1 MLRKYIAMLF
11 CRTFFLFRKRAFF
24 YTTFLT
30 VYTHVHFLILTVQRS
45 FAVFTFT
52 SQEFNLHILF
62 SFFPWGNVGNVAYY
76 YYLGGLAVRNSCAP
90 ASKR

>member
-1 MLRKYIAMLF
+1 MLRKYIA
-11 CRTFFLFRKRAFF
+11 FLLHVFSFPKTSVF

-62 SFFPWGNVGNVAYY
+62 SFFPGVMSAMLLIIIIWGVGSTEF
-76 YYLGGLAVRNSCAP
+76 VRSSGQTMN
-90 ASKR
+90 

>member
-11 CRTFFLFRKRAFF
+11 CRTFFLFRKRAFLYYLSHCLYPRPF
-24 YTTFLT
+24 FD
-30 VYTHVHFLILTVQRS
+30 S
-45 FAVFTFT
+45 NSAVFTFT

-76 YYLGGLAVRNSCAP
+76 YYLGGWQYGIRALQRPNDELV
-90 ASKR
+90 